1 MALPHN
7 QRWLVPALIGGCTRT
22 KEITMKNSK
31 TITTVRAPKLST
43 DRVDTVAT
51 VDLTSVIGGCA
62 ACGGACGMP
71 GMGAR
76 RWR

>member
-1 MALPHN
+1 
-7 QRWLVPALIGGCTRT
+7 
-22 KEITMKNSK
+22 MKNSK
-31 TITTVRAPKLST
+31 TTTVPAPKLTT
-43 DRVDTVAT
+43 DRVDTVAA
-51 VDLTSVIGGCA
+51 VDLTSVTGGCA

>member
-1 MALPHN
+1 
-7 QRWLVPALIGGCTRT
+7 
-22 KEITMKNSK
+22 MKNSK
-31 TITTVRAPKLST
+31 TITTVPAPKLAS
-43 DRVDTVAT
+43 DRVDTVAS
-51 VDLTSVIGGCA
+51 VDLTSVTGGCA

>member
-1 MALPHN
+1 VA
-7 QRWLVPALIGGCTRT
+7 VPRT

-31 TITTVRAPKLST
+31 TTTVPAPKLST

-51 VDLTSVIGGCA
+51 VGLTSVTGGCA
-62 ACGGACGMP
+62 GCGGACGMP